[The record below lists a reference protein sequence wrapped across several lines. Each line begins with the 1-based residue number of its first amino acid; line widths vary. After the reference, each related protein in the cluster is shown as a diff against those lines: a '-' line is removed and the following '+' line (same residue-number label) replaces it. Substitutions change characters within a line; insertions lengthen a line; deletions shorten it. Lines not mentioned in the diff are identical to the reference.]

1 MQNLIFSLN
10 ATLPV
15 FLVMVVGYALGQ
27 LGFLPPAFCKASD
40 RLTFKVTLPLMLF
53 LDMGSVDILHDF
65 RPRFVLFCFAATLVG
80 ILTVWAGA
88 KRFLKDKALVGE
100 FVQAGYRSSAA
111 VLGVAFIQN
120 IYGSA
125 GMAPLMILGS
135 VPLFNIFA
143 VLILMLESPEQRG
156 VPDPKQLLRGVATNP
171 ILLGIVFG
179 TVYALLPFTLPQIA
193 TKTISSIASLTTPL
207 SLLSIGASF
216 EGTKA
221 IKKLGPTLAAAFI
234 KTVGLAAVF
243 LPCAVALGFRNEEL
257 VALLIMLGSPT
268 TPSAYVMSRN
278 MGHEGVLTSSC
289 IALTTLLSALTLTGW
304 IFVLRSGGILIT
316 EKGFPYRGKL
326 SAKRTD
332 EGRIAGNIPFTGNSA
347 SFALIRPRFA
357 RPPSPRW
364 GRLFVYY
371 CFSSSSA
378 TGTPRCSTGVEKTIC
393 VRVRPNCCRWLMN

>member
-88 KRFLKDKALVGE
+88 KRFLKDKTLVGE

-179 TVYALLPFTLPQIA
+179 TVY
-193 TKTISSIASLTTPL
+193 
-207 SLLSIGASF
+207 GAV
-216 EGTKA
+216 A
-221 IKKLGPTLAAAFI
+221 VHAAADRDQNHQQHC
-234 KTVGLAAVF
+234 VVDHAAVA
-243 LPCAVALGFRNEEL
+243 PVHR
-257 VALLIMLGSPT
+257 
-268 TPSAYVMSRN
+268 
-278 MGHEGVLTSSC
+278 
-289 IALTTLLSALTLTGW
+289 
-304 IFVLRSGGILIT
+304 
-316 EKGFPYRGKL
+316 
-326 SAKRTD
+326 
-332 EGRIAGNIPFTGNSA
+332 
-347 SFALIRPRFA
+347 
-357 RPPSPRW
+357 
-364 GRLFVYY
+364 
-371 CFSSSSA
+371 
-378 TGTPRCSTGVEKTIC
+378 
-393 VRVRPNCCRWLMN
+393 RVV

>member
-1 MQNLIFSLN
+1 MQNLLFSLN
-10 ATLPV
+10 ATMPV
-15 FLVMVVGYALGQ
+15 FFVMVVGYLLGQ
-27 LGFLPPAFCKASD
+27 IGFLPPAFCKAAD
-40 RLTFKVTLPLMLF
+40 KLCFKVTLPVMLF

-65 RPRFVLFCFAATLVG
+65 QPRFVLFCFAATLVG
-80 ILTVWAGA
+80 ILAVWAGA

-120 IYGSA
+120 IYGNA

-143 VLILMLESPEQRG
+143 VLILMMESPLQRSTPNAG
-156 VPDPKQLLRGVATNP
+156 QLLRGVATNP
-171 ILLGIVFG
+171 ILLGIIFG
-179 TVYALLPFTLPQIA
+179 TVYALLPFTLPQMV
-193 TKTISSIASLTTPL
+193 TKNSLASLTTPL

-221 IKKLGPTLAAAFI
+221 IQKLGPTVAAAFI

-243 LPCAVALGFRNEEL
+243 LPCAVALGFRDEEL

-268 TPSAYVMSRN
+268 TPSAYVMSKN

-304 IFVLRSGGILIT
+304 IFLLRCGGYL
-316 EKGFPYRGKL
+316 
-326 SAKRTD
+326 
-332 EGRIAGNIPFTGNSA
+332 
-347 SFALIRPRFA
+347 
-357 RPPSPRW
+357 
-364 GRLFVYY
+364 
-371 CFSSSSA
+371 
-378 TGTPRCSTGVEKTIC
+378 
-393 VRVRPNCCRWLMN
+393 

>member
-1 MQNLIFSLN
+1 MFSLN

-15 FLVMVVGYALGQ
+15 FLVMVIGWALGQ
-27 LGFLPPAFCKASD
+27 KGFLPKQFCTVADK
-40 RLTFKVTLPLMLF
+40 LVFKVTLPVMLF
-53 LDMGSVDILHDF
+53 CDMATLDLAHSFDAK
-65 RPRFVLFCFAATLVG
+65 FVLFCFAVTAIAIVVIWVLARR
-80 ILTVWAGA
+80 L
-88 KRFLKDKALVGE
+88 LKDKTLVGE
-100 FVQAGYRSSAA
+100 FVQASYRSSAA
-111 VLGVAFIQN
+111 ILGVAFIQN

-156 VPDPKQLLRGVATNP
+156 VPDAKQLLRGVATNP

-304 IFVLRSGGILIT
+304 SFVLRSGGYL
-316 EKGFPYRGKL
+316 
-326 SAKRTD
+326 
-332 EGRIAGNIPFTGNSA
+332 
-347 SFALIRPRFA
+347 
-357 RPPSPRW
+357 
-364 GRLFVYY
+364 
-371 CFSSSSA
+371 
-378 TGTPRCSTGVEKTIC
+378 
-393 VRVRPNCCRWLMN
+393 

>member
-1 MQNLIFSLN
+1 MQNLLFSLN
-10 ATLPV
+10 ATMPV
-15 FLVMVVGYALGQ
+15 FLVMVAGYALGQ
-27 LGFLPPAFCKASD
+27 LGFLPPAFCKAAD
-40 RLTFKVTLPLMLF
+40 KLCFKVTLPIMLF

-65 RPRFVLFCFAATLVG
+65 RPKFVLFCFAATLVG
-80 ILTVWAGA
+80 ILAVWAAA
-88 KRFLKDKALVGE
+88 KRLMKDRSLVGE

-143 VLILMLESPEQRG
+143 VLILMLESPAQRG
-156 VPDPKQLLRGVATNP
+156 TPNARQLLRGVATNP

-179 TVYALLPFTLPQIA
+179 TVYALLPFTLPQIL
-193 TKTISSIASLTTPL
+193 TKTMSSIASLTTPL
-207 SLLSIGASF
+207 SLLSIGAAF

-221 IKKLGPTLAAAFI
+221 IKKLGPTVAAALI

-243 LPCAVALGFRNEEL
+243 LPCAVALGFRGEEL

-268 TPSAYVMSRN
+268 TPSAYVMSKN

-304 IFVLRSGGILIT
+304 IFLLRSGGYL
-316 EKGFPYRGKL
+316 
-326 SAKRTD
+326 
-332 EGRIAGNIPFTGNSA
+332 
-347 SFALIRPRFA
+347 
-357 RPPSPRW
+357 
-364 GRLFVYY
+364 
-371 CFSSSSA
+371 
-378 TGTPRCSTGVEKTIC
+378 
-393 VRVRPNCCRWLMN
+393 

>member
-65 RPRFVLFCFAATLVG
+65 RPGFVLFCFAATLVG

-88 KRFLKDKALVGE
+88 KRFLKDKTLVGE

-221 IKKLGPTLAAAFI
+221 IKKLGPTCAAAFI
-234 KTVGLAAVF
+234 KLILLPVIF
-243 LPCAVALGFRNEEL
+243 LPIAVHMGFREQAL
-257 VALLIMLGSPT
+257 VAIVILCGA
-268 TPSAYVMSRN
+268 PSTVSGYVMAKN
-278 MGHEGVLTSSC
+278 MGGDHVLSSSIIVLT
-289 IALTTLLSALTLTGW
+289 TVLSAVTLTLTLF
-304 IFVLRSGGILIT
+304 ILR
-316 EKGFPYRGKL
+316 
-326 SAKRTD
+326 
-332 EGRIAGNIPFTGNSA
+332 
-347 SFALIRPRFA
+347 SFALI
-357 RPPSPRW
+357 
-364 GRLFVYY
+364 
-371 CFSSSSA
+371 
-378 TGTPRCSTGVEKTIC
+378 
-393 VRVRPNCCRWLMN
+393 

>member
-1 MQNLIFSLN
+1 
-10 ATLPV
+10 
-15 FLVMVVGYALGQ
+15 
-27 LGFLPPAFCKASD
+27 
-40 RLTFKVTLPLMLF
+40 
-53 LDMGSVDILHDF
+53 
-65 RPRFVLFCFAATLVG
+65 
-80 ILTVWAGA
+80 
-88 KRFLKDKALVGE
+88 
-100 FVQAGYRSSAA
+100 
-111 VLGVAFIQN
+111 
-120 IYGSA
+120 
-125 GMAPLMILGS
+125 MAPLMILGS

-221 IKKLGPTLAAAFI
+221 IKKLGPTLAAFI

-304 IFVLRSGGILIT
+304 IFVLRSGGYL
-316 EKGFPYRGKL
+316 
-326 SAKRTD
+326 
-332 EGRIAGNIPFTGNSA
+332 
-347 SFALIRPRFA
+347 
-357 RPPSPRW
+357 
-364 GRLFVYY
+364 
-371 CFSSSSA
+371 
-378 TGTPRCSTGVEKTIC
+378 
-393 VRVRPNCCRWLMN
+393 